1 MLFSTVRF
9 WTLGWIEDH
18 YVQPLFHF
26 KYYGFGWVEVLPE
39 WAMYALHGV
48 MITASIGVML
58 GWFYRV
64 SIVALFLCFTYTEL
78 IDLTYY
84 LNHYY
89 FVSVVLG
96 LMMFLPMHAKYSIDA
111 LNKPAGYSEKAQLWM
126 MWLIRFQ
133 VALVYVYAGFWKM
146 NYDWLFNALPLK
158 IWLPAHDT
166 MPVLG
171 PLFAWHYTPWLFS
184 WIGMLY
190 DTTIVGWLL
199 WDKSRPWAYA
209 SVVVFHT
216 LTGLLFQIG
225 MFPVVMMGAAL
236 VFFPLSWHERLWTN
250 VTKVL
255 QKLNVRKRSSSPT
268 SEVPLRREFGMRNAE
283 CGMRNAECGMRNAES
298 KTLSYQQ
305 SVGTQLSGLAKIAL
319 VVFIAFQLL
328 FPWRYLLYNG
338 NVFWTEEGYRFAW
351 RVMLMEKAG
360 TATFFVKDGKT
371 GREGEVVNSEFLNA
385 HQEKQMAFQPDMVL
399 QFSHFLKKHY
409 EEKGVYDPQVRAEV
423 YVTLNARPSKLLID
437 QHIDL
442 TKQNDTWAHKT
453 WILPPP

>member
-9 WTLGWIEDH
+9 WALGWIEDH
-18 YVQPLFHF
+18 YLNPLFHF
-26 KYYGFGWVEVLPE
+26 KYYGFGWVEVMPA
-39 WAMYALHGV
+39 WAMYTLHAV
-48 MITASIGVML
+48 MIAASVGVML
-58 GWFYRV
+58 GWFYRI
-64 SIVALFLCFTYTEL
+64 SIVALFLGFTYTEL

-96 LMMFLPMHAKYSIDA
+96 LMMFLPMHAKYSVDA
-111 LNKPAGYSEKAQLWM
+111 LVKPGVARATVPLWTI
-126 MWLIRFQ
+126 WLIRFQ

-146 NYDWLFNALPLK
+146 NYDWLINALPLK

-171 PLFAWHYTPWLFS
+171 PFFAWHYTPWLFS

-199 WDKSRPWAYA
+199 WNKSRPWAYA
-209 SVVVFHT
+209 SVVIFHT

-225 MFPVVMMGAAL
+225 VFPLVMMGAAL
-236 VFFPLSWHERLWTN
+236 VFFPLAWHERLWTN

-255 QKLNVRKRSSSPT
+255 QKLKVRALVE
-268 SEVPLRREFGMRNAE
+268 EVPLRPDLNGEFGMRNAE
-283 CGMRNAECGMRNAES
+283 FIRP
-298 KTLSYQQ
+298 LSRW
-305 SVGTQLSGLAKIAL
+305 VKGAIL
-319 VVFIAFQLL
+319 VFVAFQIL
-328 FPWRYLLYNG
+328 FPWRYLLYPG
-338 NVFWTEEGYRFAW
+338 NLFWTEEGYRFGW

-360 TATFFVKDGKT
+360 TATFFVKDSKT

-385 HQEKQMAFQPDMVL
+385 HQEKQMAFQPDMIL
-399 QFSHFLKKHY
+399 QFAHFLKKHY
-409 EEKGVYDPQVRAEV
+409 EKKGVYDPKVRVET
-423 YVTLNARPSKLLID
+423 YVTLNTRPSKLLID
-437 QHIDL
+437 PAIDL
-442 TKQNDTWAHKT
+442 TKQQDTWAHKT